1 VLWPAF
7 LVIAVLIKLD
17 DGGAVFFRQLRV
29 GRYGREFRVWK
40 FRTMI
45 ARAEQCGGPLTV
57 GDDPRITRV
66 GRWLRHSK
74 LDELPQLFNVLA
86 GQMSLVG
93 PRPEVPHYVALYTPD
108 QRRVLDLVPGITDPA
123 SIAYRDESA
132 LLAQAPDWERQYIE
146 VIMPEKIRLNLAY
159 AARATQ
165 WKDFLVV
172 VVTLLSL
179 VSRAET
185 TGRQTAPAA
194 ASTQRSA
201 AQL

>member
-1 VLWPAF
+1 
-7 LVIAVLIKLD
+7 
-17 DGGAVFFRQLRV
+17 
-29 GRYGREFRVWK
+29 
-40 FRTMI
+40 
-45 ARAEQCGGPLTV
+45 
-57 GDDPRITRV
+57 
-66 GRWLRHSK
+66 
-74 LDELPQLFNVLA
+74 
-86 GQMSLVG
+86 
-93 PRPEVPHYVALYTPD
+93 VALYTPD

-159 AARATQ
+159 AARATR

-185 TGRQTAPAA
+185 TVPQAAPAA